1 MPPTSLPS
9 LVSVCPRSKVVNA
22 FALYACQSERPAVR
36 IRSGALLCCLLHPD
50 SQITL
55 ESSSESEASRG
66 GNDYIG
72 GVAWRAPGHTISTSY
87 NSERQALV
95 ESALVNRGH
104 WETQDVETRAH
115 YFYRTAVFEKDF
127 PTRIGTIAGGQKQ
140 SKRSS
145 RPR

>member
-9 LVSVCPRSKVVNA
+9 LVNVCPRSKW
-22 FALYACQSERPAVR
+22 LM
-36 IRSGALLCCLLHPD
+36 RSPCKRKAGGSNPLGGNVCCLLHPD

-66 GNDYIG
+66 GMIISEVLR
-72 GVAWRAPGHTISTSY
+72 GVHQNTRFPQVTSY

-95 ESALVNRGH
+95 ESALVNRRP
-104 WETQDVETRAH
+104 WETQDVETREH

-140 SKRSS
+140 
-145 RPR
+145 